1 MIYPSPLHP
10 GDKISIVSPA
20 GKVKPEQVEN
30 ARRLLESEDFEV
42 EIYPHTFDEYN
53 QFAGTDQD
61 RTADMQQ
68 ALDNPEVKAI
78 LFSRGGYGSLRTL
91 MKLDWSGFDS
101 SPKWL
106 IGFSDITVFHS
117 CLTLKGVAS
126 IHGVMPAFFLENGER
141 TDSFDRLLDLLRG
154 NSLNYNIQPNALN
167 LPGNCRGELV
177 GGNLSLL
184 YGLRGTSLDLIFDK
198 KILFIED
205 ISEFDYHIDRMMLNL
220 KFGGVLSRLAGI
232 IVGYFTD
239 TKVPASPFGLNG
251 YEIIREAV
259 EGLNIPVVFGFPAG
273 HELPNYP
280 LIMGGDITINVN
292 GGTVEIRQI
301 FPFK

>member
-1 MIYPSPLHP
+1 MIYPSSLHP
-10 GDKISIVSPA
+10 GDKIAIVSPA
-20 GKVKPEQVEN
+20 GKVNPEQVEK
-30 ARRLLESEDFEV
+30 ARQLLESEKFV
-42 EIYPHTFDEYN
+42 VQIFPHAFDEFH
-53 QFAGTDQD
+53 QFAGTDQV
-61 RTADMQQ
+61 RVADMQQ
-68 ALDNPEVKAI
+68 ALDDAEVKAI

-91 MKLDWSGFDS
+91 MKLDWSGFDRH
-101 SPKWL
+101 PKWL

-117 CLTLKGVAS
+117 CLSVKGVAS
-126 IHGVMPAFFLENGER
+126 IHGIMPSFFFENGRR
-141 TDSFDRLLDLLRG
+141 THSLDRLLDILRG
-154 NSLNYNIQPNALN
+154 NLPNYKVLPNDLN

-184 YGLRGTSLDLIFDK
+184 YSLRGTSLDLIFDG

-239 TKVPASPFGLNG
+239 TKIPGSPLGKNA

-259 EGLNIPVVFGFPAG
+259 EDLNIPVVFGFPAG
-273 HELPNYP
+273 HENPNYP
-280 LIMGGDITINVN
+280 LLMGGEITMNVN
-292 GGTVEIRQI
+292 HESVEIKQTFLSR
-301 FPFK
+301 

>member
-10 GDKISIVSPA
+10 GDKIAIISPA
-20 GKVKPEQVEN
+20 GKVNPEQVEN
-30 ARRLLESEDFEV
+30 ARQLLESEKFVV
-42 EIYPHTFDEYN
+42 EIFPHTFDEFH
-53 QFAGTDQD
+53 QFAGTDQV
-61 RTADMQQ
+61 RAADMQQ
-68 ALDNPEVKAI
+68 ALDDAEVKAI

-91 MKLDWSGFDS
+91 MKLDWSGFDRY
-101 SPKWL
+101 PKWL

-117 CLTLKGVAS
+117 CLSLKRVAS

-141 TDSFDRLLDLLRG
+141 TDSLDRLLDLLRG
-154 NSLNYNIQPNALN
+154 NSLKYNVLPNFLN

-184 YGLRGTSLDLIFDK
+184 YSLRGTSLDLIFDGK
-198 KILFIED
+198 VLFIED
-205 ISEFDYHIDRMMLNL
+205 ISEFDYHIDRMMMNL

-239 TKVPASPFGLNG
+239 TKIPVSPFGKNA
-251 YEIIREAV
+251 YKIIREAV

-280 LIMGGDITINVN
+280 LILGGETTMNVN
-292 GGTVEIRQI
+292 NESVEIRQT
-301 FPFK
+301 FPSR